1 MAAINDAAI
10 IALLQKRDEAAIS
23 EIRSKY
29 GNLCFRIAEQMLH
42 NAEDAEECVSE
53 MLLAVWNSVPP
64 QVPRNLE
71 AYLVTLLR
79 RAATDRLRSLT
90 RQKRGGTQVSEVLD
104 ELADVLPSSENVEK
118 SVELKELTAALNAWI
133 RTLPEESG
141 RIFMERYYLSEPLQS
156 VAARHGLTEDAV
168 KNRLKRI
175 RSKLKEYLR
184 KEGLL

>member
-1 MAAINDAAI
+1 MMYDDSRI
-10 IALLQKRDEAAIS
+10 ISLLQMRDEQALTAIR
-23 EIRSKY
+23 EKY
-29 GNLCFRIAEQMLH
+29 GAVCFRIAFRMTGSR
-42 NAEDAEECVSE
+42 EDAEECVSD
-53 MLLAVWNSVPP
+53 MLLKVWDSVPP
-64 QVPRNLE
+64 HCPDDLQ
-71 AYLVTLLR
+71 AYLT
-79 RAATDRLRSLT
+79 SLT
-90 RQKRGGTQVSEVLD
+90 RRSAVSRFRRDHRQKRGGTQVSEVLD

-118 SVELKELTAALNAWI
+118 SVELKKLTAALNAWI